1 MEVEE
6 HCKWFN
12 TDEVRLTVLMCSTTE
27 SPIKYEKSA
36 EGLWG
41 HADDKRSSA
50 GWNSSPKLPQPNPTS
65 SSNPLSWSLR
75 RRLLP
80 RMKQISNV
88 ATQYPV
94 PSTQYPV
101 PSTQYP
107 VPSTQYP
114 VPSTQYPV
122 PSTQCPVHSTQYVWG
137 KYVGFGL
144 YGPIRPYPDL
154 SAPIR
159 TYPGLSAG

>member
-1 MEVEE
+1 MTSCSMVLISSQDFALEVEE

-80 RMKQISNV
+80 RMKLISNV

-94 PSTQYPV
+94 
-101 PSTQYP
+101 
-107 VPSTQYP
+107 
-114 VPSTQYPV
+114 
-122 PSTQCPVHSTQYVWG
+122 HSTQYVWE

-144 YGPIRPYPDL
+144 YGPIRPYPAL
-154 SAPIR
+154 SGPIR
-159 TYPGLSAG
+159 TYPRLSAG